1 MNNMVTTCA
10 VKDCLRPP
18 ASDNPS
24 CKACQAGMPP
34 MKNPNSPHAAAN
46 AGGFVP
52 RITQSGKPIQDGK
65 KEMGVPKEV
74 KPTQTAV
81 TAQQKPANTTTN
93 SPKVNIDKAVAK
105 KAVQLIFD
113 TTWFN
118 WDETPKIFEKIFKQ
132 YGNFVSVQ
140 VKPSTM
146 VGLPQ
151 KHRGTINISGKA
163 SYAFIKDTLLRIEGP
178 SAIMR
183 MIETNPTYTEARG
196 YVSAQDM
203 MFALENDGATFDF
216 TLDKVTNAGGNN
228 DMSTYTYNDGKM
240 DREIPRWAIS

>member
-1 MNNMVTTCA
+1 MVTTCA

-18 ASDNPS
+18 ANDNPS
-24 CKACQAGMPP
+24 CKACQAGMKP
-34 MKNPNSPHAAAN
+34 MTNPNSPHAAVN

-52 RITQSGKPIQDGK
+52 RIEKSGKPIQDGK
-65 KEMGVPKEV
+65 KEMGVVKDV
-74 KPTQTAV
+74 KPTQTAG
-81 TAQQKPANTTTN
+81 TQQKPANNPTN

-132 YGNFVSVQ
+132 YGNFISVQ

-151 KHRGTINISGKA
+151 NHKGTINISGKA
-163 SYAFIKDTLLRIEGP
+163 PYAFIKDTLLRIEGP

-196 YVSAQDM
+196 KVPAEHM
-203 MFALENDGATFDF
+203 MFALENDGKTFDF
-216 TLDKVTNAGGNN
+216 RLIETDKANP
-228 DMSTYTYNDGKM
+228 DMSYYDYSDGIKY
-240 DREIPRWAIS
+240 REIPRWAIS

>member
-1 MNNMVTTCA
+1 MT
-10 VKDCLRPP
+10 
-18 ASDNPS
+18 
-24 CKACQAGMPP
+24 
-34 MKNPNSPHAAAN
+34 NPNSPHAAAN

-52 RITQSGKPIQDGK
+52 RIEKSGKPIQDGK
-65 KEMGVPKEV
+65 KEMGVAKDV
-74 KPTQTAV
+74 KPTQLVGT
-81 TAQQKPANTTTN
+81 QQKPANNPTN

-146 VGLPQ
+146 VGIPQ
-151 KHRGTINISGKA
+151 SHRGTINISGKA
-163 SYAFIKDTLLRIEGP
+163 PYAFIKDTLLRIEGP

-196 YVSAQDM
+196 KVPAEHM
-203 MFALENDGATFDF
+203 MFALENDGKTFDF
-216 TLDKVTNAGGNN
+216 RLMETDKANP
-228 DMSTYTYNDGKM
+228 DMSYYDYSDGITN
-240 DREIPRWAIS
+240 RIIPRWAIS

>member
-65 KEMGVPKEV
+65 KEMGVAKEV
-74 KPTQTAV
+74 KPTQTAG

-105 KAVQLIFD
+105 KAVQMIFD

-118 WDETPKIFEKIFKQ
+118 WDETPKIFEKIFKA

-140 VKPSTM
+140 VKPSQM

-151 KHRGTINISGKA
+151 NHRGTINISGKA
-163 SYAFIKDTLLRIEGP
+163 PYAFIKDTLLRIEGP

-183 MIETNPTYTEARG
+183 MLETNPTYTEARG
-196 YVSAQDM
+196 GVPAKDM

-216 TLDKVTNAGGNN
+216 SLDYENKTDN
-228 DMSTYTYNDGKM
+228 DMSIYAYNDGKTL
-240 DREIPRWAIS
+240 RNIPRWAIS

>member
-24 CKACQAGMPP
+24 CKACQAGMKP
-34 MKNPNSPHAAAN
+34 MTNPNSPHAAAN

-65 KEMGVPKEV
+65 KEMGVAKEV

-93 SPKVNIDKAVAK
+93 SPNVNIDKAVAK

-118 WDETPKIFEKIFKQ
+118 WDETPKIFEKIFEK

-163 SYAFIKDTLLRIEGP
+163 PYAFIKDTLLRIEGP

-183 MIETNPTYTEARG
+183 MLETNPTYTEARG
-196 YVSAQDM
+196 KVSAQDM

-216 TLDKVTNAGGNN
+216 TLNYPQPNK
-228 DMSTYTYNDGKM
+228 DMSVYFYNDGKT
-240 DREIPRWAIS
+240 DRQIPRWAIS

>member
-65 KEMGVPKEV
+65 KEMGVAKEV
-74 KPTQTAV
+74 KPTQTAG

-105 KAVQLIFD
+105 KAVQMIFD

-132 YGNFVSVQ
+132 YGNFISVQ

-146 VGLPQ
+146 VGLP
-151 KHRGTINISGKA
+151 KNHRGTINISGKA
-163 SYAFIKDTLLRIEGP
+163 PYAFIKDTLLRIEGP

-183 MIETNPTYTEARG
+183 MLETNPTYTEARG
-196 YVSAQDM
+196 KVSAQDM

-216 TLDKVTNAGGNN
+216 TLNYAQPNK
-228 DMSTYTYNDGKM
+228 DMSVYSYNDGKT
-240 DREIPRWAIS
+240 DRGIPRWAIS

>member
-1 MNNMVTTCA
+1 M
-10 VKDCLRPP
+10 K
-18 ASDNPS
+18 
-24 CKACQAGMPP
+24 P
-34 MKNPNSPHAAAN
+34 MTKPNSPHAAAN

-52 RITQSGKPIQDGK
+52 RIEKSGKPIQDGK
-65 KEMGVPKEV
+65 KEMGVAKDV
-74 KPTQTAV
+74 KPTQLVGT
-81 TAQQKPANTTTN
+81 QQKPANNPTN

-146 VGLPQ
+146 VGIPQ
-151 KHRGTINISGKA
+151 SHRGTINISGKA
-163 SYAFIKDTLLRIEGP
+163 PYAFIKDTLLRIEGP

-196 YVSAQDM
+196 KVPAEHM
-203 MFALENDGATFDF
+203 MFALENDGKTFDF
-216 TLDKVTNAGGNN
+216 RLMETDKANP
-228 DMSTYTYNDGKM
+228 DMSYYDYSDGITN
-240 DREIPRWAIS
+240 RIIPRWAIS